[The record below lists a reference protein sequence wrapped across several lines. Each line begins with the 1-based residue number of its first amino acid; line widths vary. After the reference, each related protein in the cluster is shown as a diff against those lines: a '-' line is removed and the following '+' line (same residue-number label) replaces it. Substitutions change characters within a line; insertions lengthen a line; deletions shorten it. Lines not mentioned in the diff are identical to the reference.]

1 MNRSICRAAPLIAWL
16 LTSAGC
22 LLPPVRIPPPPSR
35 PATQPLASVRVDANE
50 PWTDA
55 GVIVERGE
63 RLVFWAT
70 GEIALSAS
78 PQEVLGPDGK
88 NGMYYSVGKGGLI
101 GMIDDQK
108 PFTIGARTHLFRRG
122 GKGSHLPFTPPPIE
136 MKRAGVLKLGFKNW
150 KPGLYSGAF
159 LVEIWQAP

>member
-1 MNRSICRAAPLIAWL
+1 M
-16 LTSAGC
+16 
-22 LLPPVRIPPPPSR
+22 
-35 PATQPLASVRVDANE
+35 
-50 PWTDA
+50 
-55 GVIVERGE
+55 
-63 RLVFWAT
+63 FWAT